1 LSSRCGAG
9 ARRDDVALAIDIGG
23 SNVRAGLVRRDGELL
38 GVTRIATS
46 NLAAPGVVLD
56 LVRQMASDLVRSVHE
71 RSGPMGTGV
80 SIAGFVTQSG
90 LVTATAHLSPAWVGL
105 DLRRE
110 LADLPQPQRYGLD
123 SPTPALGEA
132 YFGAGKGKSDLVY
145 VTVSTGIGA
154 AIVVRGRHWGGA
166 MGWAGGI
173 GHTIIDEASDRQCPG
188 CGNQGCLETFAAR
201 QGIETT
207 AREIMAIAP
216 PGELFRLC
224 GGDSR
229 NMTVQL
235 VAEAAAVGDPAA
247 VEALRR
253 AGHALG
259 VGLTNLI
266 DVLAP
271 ALVVVGGGI
280 ASAGDLL
287 LEPAR
292 AVVRDRAFP
301 PILRD
306 VPIVP
311 AALGDL
317 SGLFG
322 AAVMVLRDVRVA
334 DPTIV
339 FP

>member
-1 LSSRCGAG
+1 MNSRSGAG
-9 ARRDDVALAIDIGG
+9 TRGDDVALAIDIGG
-23 SNVRAGLVRRDGELL
+23 SNVRAGLVRGDGELL
-38 GVTRIATS
+38 GVRRIATS
-46 NLAAPGVVLD
+46 NLAAPAIVLD
-56 LVRQMASDLVRSVHE
+56 QVRQMASDLL
-71 RSGPMGTGV
+71 RSGPERAGPIGTGV

-105 DLRRE
+105 DLRQE
-110 LADLPQPQRYGLD
+110 LADLPQPQSYGLD
-123 SPTPALGEA
+123 SPSPALGEA

-154 AIVVRGRHWGGA
+154 AIVFHGRHWGGA

-173 GHTIIDEASDRQCPG
+173 GHTIIDEASDRRCPG
-188 CGNQGCLETFAAR
+188 CGNRGCLETFAAR
-201 QGIETT
+201 LGIETT
-207 AREIMAIAP
+207 AIELMDIAP

-224 GGDSR
+224 CGDPR
-229 NMTVQL
+229 NMTVQF
-235 VAEAAAVGDPAA
+235 VAEAATAGDSAA
-247 VEALRR
+247 IEALRR

-266 DVLAP
+266 DMLAP
-271 ALVVVGGGI
+271 TLVVVGGGI
-280 ASAGDLL
+280 VAAGDLL

-301 PILRD
+301 PILRS

-334 DPTIV
+334 DPMLV
-339 FP
+339 LP